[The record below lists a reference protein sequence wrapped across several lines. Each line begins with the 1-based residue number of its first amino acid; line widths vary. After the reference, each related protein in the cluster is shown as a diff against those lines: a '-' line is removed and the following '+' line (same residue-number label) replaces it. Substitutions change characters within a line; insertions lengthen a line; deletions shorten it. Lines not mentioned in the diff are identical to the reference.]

1 MKSKRGSRD
10 AGLGLFILS
19 IISFIIYAYLLLAT
33 DWGII
38 VLRLTVLA
46 AIAVLVAVLAWI
58 GYTMATAPEP
68 YKNSPN

>member
-1 MKSKRGSRD
+1 M
-10 AGLGLFILS
+10 
-19 IISFIIYAYLLLAT
+19 YAYLLLAT

-68 YKNSPN
+68 DKNSPN

>member
-1 MKSKRGSRD
+1 MKSKRGTRG
-10 AGLGLFILS
+10 AGLCLFILS
-19 IISFIIYAYLLLAT
+19 IIGFIMYAYLLLAT

-46 AIAVLVAVLAWI
+46 AIAALMAVLAWI